1 MNTGAIILAAGQ
13 ASRFGSPK
21 QLLEWEGRSL
31 LDRACLTALEAGC
44 RPVLRVLGAH
54 SDKVLQTSYLDGVET
69 LVHSRWQEGMGSS
82 LAAGVTRL
90 LELAPDLD
98 SLFILLPDQPL
109 VTPELLRRY
118 HQEKGTKKT
127 PVILCD
133 HGTATGPPAFFDRGH
148 FPALMALHGD
158 QGAKSI
164 AARHPES
171 LLTIPF
177 PDAAWDLDTPEAWDR
192 FIRSRATSS
201 EPRST

>member
-1 MNTGAIILAAGQ
+1 VKTGAIILAAGQ

-21 QLLEWEGRSL
+21 QLLEWDGLTL
-31 LDRACLTALEAGC
+31 LDRACRTALEAGC
-44 RPVLRVLGAH
+44 HPVLRVLGAH
-54 SDKVLQTSYLDGVET
+54 SEQILQVSYVEGVET
-69 LVHSRWQEGMGSS
+69 LVHPRWQEGMGSS
-82 LAAGVTRL
+82 LAAGVARL

-109 VTPELLRRY
+109 VTPGLLRQY
-118 HQEKGTKKT
+118 LEKRA
-127 PVILCD
+127 PILLCD
-133 HGTATGPPAFFDRGH
+133 HGTATGPPAFFGREH
-148 FPALMALHGD
+148 FPPLMGLRGD

-171 LLTIPF
+171 LVTIPF